1 MKNFMMKNFMKKENG
16 AAAVFV
22 ALGMAMLLGCAAL
35 AVDLGASYHA
45 KVNLQDAVD
54 NAAYAA
60 GTLLPS
66 NKNAAVLSRITGTV
80 EDALRA
86 NGVDPD
92 DLELDYEWDSS
103 DNVYYAIRV
112 NARRLVN
119 YGFAKIMGRDSGY
132 VTATAKA
139 SAEPIESTFSA
150 IGIYIDKDDF
160 ELSMDDLGDDEAL
173 LIKYNGPGTS
183 HGTVMNMGL
192 MRIVTDEDERRYRNF
207 QGLKYNNTL
216 YEEFFEN
223 GYYSLDE
230 EGNKCGL
237 KVGDVR
243 EIENNSSYYNLSY
256 KATQRRIRRCAEVCG
271 SGCSAENH
279 GPNCPRLALIPVCT
293 VTEDP
298 CGNSSKNNNNGS
310 VVVEYFISVYIE
322 DTYKTKGA
330 TVIEAV
336 PLESGRE
343 LTGLEEDKGE
353 AMINTYMVCGT
364 RLEE

>member
-1 MKNFMMKNFMKKENG
+1 MKSFFKKENG

-22 ALGMAMLLGCAAL
+22 ALGMTMLLGCAAL

-45 KVNLQDAVD
+45 KVRLQDAVD

-60 GTLLPS
+60 GSLLPS
-66 NKNAAVLSRITGTV
+66 NKNAAVMSRVTGAV
-80 EDALRA
+80 EDSLRV
-86 NGVDPD
+86 NGIDPESI
-92 DLELDYEWDSS
+92 ELDYEWDSS

-112 NARRLVN
+112 NAREQVN
-119 YGFAKIMGRDSGY
+119 YGFAKALGRDSGY

-150 IGIYIDKDDF
+150 IGIYIDKNDF
-160 ELSMDDLGDDEAL
+160 EISMDDLGDDETL
-173 LIKYNGPGTS
+173 QIKYNGPGTS
-183 HGTVMNMGL
+183 HGTIMNMGL
-192 MRIVTDEDERRYRNF
+192 MRIVTEEDEERYQNF
-207 QGLKYNNTL
+207 EGLKYNNTL
-216 YEEFFEN
+216 YEHFFEN

-230 EGNKCGL
+230 EGNRCGL
-237 KVGDVR
+237 HVGDVR
-243 EIENNSSYYNLSY
+243 EIENNSSYYNLAY
-256 KATQRRIRRCAEVCG
+256 KATQRRIQRCSEVCG
-271 SGCSAENH
+271 GDCTPEDHA
-279 GPNCPRLALIPVCT
+279 PNCPRMALIPVCT
-293 VTEDP
+293 VTEEP
-298 CGNSSKNNNNGS
+298 CGNSSKNNNNGNIK
-310 VVVEYFISVYIE
+310 VEYFISVYIE

-343 LTGLEEDKGE
+343 LTGMEEDRGD

>member
-1 MKNFMMKNFMKKENG
+1 MKSFLKKENG
-16 AAAVFV
+16 AVAVFV
-22 ALGMAMLLGCAAL
+22 ALAMTLLLGCAAL

-45 KVNLQDAVD
+45 KIDLQDAVD

-60 GTLLPS
+60 GSLLPS
-66 NKNAAVLSRITGTV
+66 NKNAAVQNKVTAAV
-80 EDALRA
+80 EASLRA
-86 NGVDPD
+86 NGVDPSGI
-92 DLELDYEWDSS
+92 ELDYEWESS

-119 YGFAKIMGRDSGY
+119 YGFAKVLGLNSGY

-139 SAEPIESTFSA
+139 SAQPIESTFSA
-150 IGIYIDKDDF
+150 IGIYIDKNDF
-160 ELSMDDLGDDEAL
+160 EISMDDLGDDEAL

-192 MRIVTDEDERRYRNF
+192 MRIVTDEDEQRY
-207 QGLKYNNTL
+207 QDYEGLKYNNTL
-216 YEEFFEN
+216 YEHFFEN

-237 KVGDVR
+237 AVGDIR
-243 EIENNSSYYNLSY
+243 EIENNSSYYNLAY
-256 KATQRRIRRCAEVCG
+256 KATQRRIQRCSETCG
-271 SGCSAENH
+271 GECTPENH
-279 GPNCPRLALIPVCT
+279 APNCPRMALIPVCT
-293 VTEDP
+293 VTGEP
-298 CGNSSKNNNNGS
+298 CGNSSKNNNNGN
-310 VVVEYFISVYIE
+310 VKVEYFISVYIE

-343 LTGLEEDKGE
+343 LTNMGTDEFD